1 MTPLLPTIA
10 GGLGGW
16 LLLGIK
22 ILAAFGFMAAANL
35 VILYAS

>member
-1 MTPLLPTIA
+1 MTPLLPTIV

-16 LLLGIK
+16 LLLGTK
-22 ILAAFGFMAAANL
+22 ILAAFGFVAAANL